1 MEDRQAP
8 PLRNP
13 SRTVAK
19 VAVAVLIVIA
29 VAGFVLA
36 GLRSR
41 GPAAG
46 QSQAPDATQEG
57 AAALTDAATAAA
69 SSAEDG
75 VAANQIVFVPAS
87 AQLTDTGATKVLQLA
102 EKAKKEHHAVAIVAK
117 IEARADRLEQMDL
130 ARKRTLAI
138 RQVLESN
145 GIPLGTMRVE
155 IAELPSGLVSAAEAN
170 RVEVAFH

>member
-13 SRTVAK
+13 SRTLAK

-41 GPAAG
+41 SPTAG
-46 QSQAPDATQEG
+46 QSAAPDATQQG
-57 AAALTDAATAAA
+57 AEALTAAPAA
-69 SSAEDG
+69 SAPED
-75 VAANQIVFVPAS
+75 ALPASQIAFAPAS
-87 AQLTDTGATKVLQLA
+87 AQLSDAGATKVLQLA
-102 EKAKKEHHAVAIVAK
+102 EKAKKGHHAVAIVAK

-130 ARKRTLAI
+130 ARKRTLAV

-155 IAELPSGLVSAAEAN
+155 ISELPTGLVSAAEAN

>member
-13 SRTVAK
+13 SRTLAK

-41 GPAAG
+41 SPTAG
-46 QSQAPDATQEG
+46 QSAAPDATQQGAEPLTG
-57 AAALTDAATAAA
+57 AAPAA
-69 SSAEDG
+69 SSPED
-75 VAANQIVFVPAS
+75 ALPANQIAFAPAS
-87 AQLTDTGATKVLQLA
+87 AQLSDAGATKVLQLA
-102 EKAKKEHHAVAIVAK
+102 EKAKKGHHAVAIVAK

-130 ARKRTLAI
+130 ARKRTLAV

-155 IAELPSGLVSAAEAN
+155 ISELPTGLVSAAEAN